1 MLRTISE
8 PLTPSAVGRLFRRAP
23 RRAIRRRGV
32 DGAGPLG
39 GSGRLTL
46 LPEDAKVAG
55 LTEAALLVDGPTAA
69 GRRPARIR
77 SHAAL
82 AVVVCLALGGCI
94 GETIN
99 RGYVLTPETL
109 EQLTVGAS
117 REQVLLSLG
126 SPSTTGTLG
135 GEVFYYI
142 SQKASRPVAF
152 MNPEITDQRVLA
164 IYFDTDGRVSEVAE
178 YGMKDGKVFDFL
190 SRKTPTGGADYGFI
204 GQILRGATKVG
215 PSL

>member
-1 MLRTISE
+1 MGRPTDAVLRTE
-8 PLTPSAVGRLFRRAP
+8 PHPAGSP
-23 RRAIRRRGV
+23 RRAR
-32 DGAGPLG
+32 
-39 GSGRLTL
+39 
-46 LPEDAKVAG
+46 
-55 LTEAALLVDGPTAA
+55 
-69 GRRPARIR
+69 
-77 SHAAL
+77 AL
-82 AVVVCLALGGCI
+82 APTVVALAACLALGACV
-94 GETIN
+94 GETLN

-109 EQLTVGAS
+109 EQIPVGSS
-117 REQVLLSLG
+117 REQVLLALG

-178 YGMKDGKVFDFL
+178 YGMKDGKVFDFI

-204 GQILRGATKVG
+204 GQILRGATTVG

>member
-1 MLRTISE
+1 
-8 PLTPSAVGRLFRRAP
+8 
-23 RRAIRRRGV
+23 
-32 DGAGPLG
+32 
-39 GSGRLTL
+39 
-46 LPEDAKVAG
+46 LPEDAKVGRPTDAV
-55 LTEAALLVDGPTAA
+55 LRTEPSPSGSP
-69 GRRPARIR
+69 RRAR
-77 SHAAL
+77 AL
-82 AVVVCLALGGCI
+82 APTVVALAACLALGACV
-94 GETIN
+94 GETLN

-109 EQLTVGAS
+109 EQIPVGSS
-117 REQVLLSLG
+117 REQVLLALG

-164 IYFDTDGRVSEVAE
+164 IYFDTEGRVSEVAE
-178 YGMKDGKVFDFL
+178 YGMKDGKVFDFI

-204 GQILRGATKVG
+204 GQILRGATTVG

>member
-1 MLRTISE
+1 
-8 PLTPSAVGRLFRRAP
+8 
-23 RRAIRRRGV
+23 
-32 DGAGPLG
+32 
-39 GSGRLTL
+39 

-55 LTEAALLVDGPTAA
+55 LTDAALPVDGPTAESP
-69 GRRPARIR
+69 RPARTR

-109 EQLTVGAS
+109 EQIGVGAS

-204 GQILRGATKVG
+204 GQILRGATTVG

>member
-1 MLRTISE
+1 
-8 PLTPSAVGRLFRRAP
+8 
-23 RRAIRRRGV
+23 
-32 DGAGPLG
+32 
-39 GSGRLTL
+39 

-55 LTEAALLVDGPTAA
+55 LTEAAFPVDGPTEK
-69 GRRPARIR
+69 GGRPARTR
-77 SHAAL
+77 SHAVL
-82 AVVVCLALGGCI
+82 AAVVCLALAGCTGV
-94 GETIN
+94 GETLN

-109 EQLTVGAS
+109 EQIAVGAS

-152 MNPEITDQRVLA
+152 MNPEIVDQRVLA
-164 IYFDTDGRVSEVAE
+164 IYFDTDGRVTEVAE

-215 PSL
+215 PSI

>member
-1 MLRTISE
+1 M
-8 PLTPSAVGRLFRRAP
+8 
-23 RRAIRRRGV
+23 
-32 DGAGPLG
+32 
-39 GSGRLTL
+39 
-46 LPEDAKVAG
+46 AG
-55 LTEAALLVDGPTAA
+55 LTNAAFTVGRPAAERPDAGRTRSPALLVMA
-69 GRRPARIR
+69 
-77 SHAAL
+77 
-82 AVVVCLALGGCI
+82 VCLALGGCTGL

-109 EQLTVGAS
+109 EQISVGAS

-142 SQKASRPVAF
+142 SQKANRPVAF

-164 IYFDTDGRVSEVAE
+164 IYFDTDSRVSEVAE
-178 YGMKDGKVFDFL
+178 YGMKDGKVFDFI

-204 GQILRGATKVG
+204 GQILRGATTVG

>member
-1 MLRTISE
+1 MGRPTDAVLPIE
-8 PLTPSAVGRLFRRAP
+8 PSNPGSP
-23 RRAIRRRGV
+23 RRPRALAPAV
-32 DGAGPLG
+32 LALAAC
-39 GSGRLTL
+39 LTL
-46 LPEDAKVAG
+46 GACV
-55 LTEAALLVDGPTAA
+55 
-69 GRRPARIR
+69 
-77 SHAAL
+77 
-82 AVVVCLALGGCI
+82 

-99 RGYVLTPETL
+99 RGYVLSPETL
-109 EQLTVGAS
+109 EQIPVGSS
-117 REQVLLSLG
+117 REQVLLALG

-142 SQKASRPVAF
+142 SQKANRSVAF

-164 IYFDTDGRVSEVAE
+164 IYFDQEGRVTEVAE
-178 YGMKDGKVFDFL
+178 YGMQDGKVFDFI